1 MTYIPEML
9 AEAAFNIG
17 TFEYAD
23 EMCLYTTQCMFKQET
38 MFIFEDNTYL
48 IYNHTVGRFSSYGP
62 LDQLNA

>member
-9 AEAAFNIG
+9 AEAACNEG
-17 TFEYAD
+17 SFEYAD

-62 LDQLNA
+62 LDQLND